1 MNKKFLRL
9 LSVPVAIVFLVSTFG
24 VSFCVSGANVD
35 ATNFSASKEMVVN
48 SSNNEKST
56 WNKIKD
62 NIKENAILY
71 TAGAAAT
78 IAVASLIAYNVLPEE
93 HHDIRE
99 VINDFSSLN
108 MVSVPADYWFEKLG
122 GTQQDIENY
131 MRNDNVVANDQIG
144 KDVNRCAGFFMP
156 IYPKFLQVFNLKE
169 LEKVFYNMLKK
180 YYTEHEK
187 VEYIQGW
194 DYILYM
200 IYCKF
205 MMTRGKTE
213 ALELKDE
220 AKVYFIYT
228 KFIEMIRL
236 AFNNISESE
245 WQSQSEIYANDF
257 LNSGVGVT
265 PRCRKNLTDKTDPYF
280 NRMTLFH
287 QGIVTAGVGLL
298 GIEPA
303 IRIWDYI
310 IMHGGYI
317 TNYMGGCHFPRR
329 KTLKAANAL
338 ICSYVNLNSNEFF
351 VKVDGSNSLALK
363 NFLVQRAE
371 KRIN

>member
-9 LSVPVAIVFLVSTFG
+9 LSVPVAIVFLLSSFG

-35 ATNFSASKEMVVN
+35 VAKFSASKEMVVN
-48 SSNNEKST
+48 NSNNEKST

-78 IAVASLIAYNVLPEE
+78 IAVASLFAYNVLPEE
-93 HHDIRE
+93 RLDVRE
-99 VINDFSSLN
+99 VINDFSNLN

-131 MRNDNVVANDQIG
+131 MRNDDVVANDQIG
-144 KDVNRCAGFFMP
+144 MDVNRCAAYFTP
-156 IYPKFLQVFNLKE
+156 IYPGFGNEPNYQNFK
-169 LEKVFYNMLKK
+169 KVFYNMLKK
-180 YYTEHEK
+180 YYYTKHTE
-187 VEYIQGW
+187 VEYTQGW
-194 DYILYM
+194 ECILYM
-200 IYCKF
+200 IYYKF
-205 MMTRGKTE
+205 MITRGIKGV
-213 ALELKDE
+213 LGLKDE

-228 KFIEMIRL
+228 KFMEMIGW
-236 AFNNISESE
+236 AFNGISE
-245 WQSQSEIYANDF
+245 WQSQSGIYANDF

-265 PRCRKNLTDKTDPYF
+265 PRCWKNLTDETDPYF
-280 NRMTLFH
+280 NRMTLFN
-287 QGIVTAGVGLL
+287 QGIVTAGVYLL
-298 GIEPA
+298 GIKPA

-317 TNYMGGCHFPRR
+317 TNYMGGCHFFYR

-338 ICSYVNLNSNEFF
+338 ICSYVNLNSDKFF
-351 VKVDGSNSLALK
+351 VKADDMENLKLWSAL
-363 NFLVQRAE
+363 
-371 KRIN
+371 